1 MKNMQFVVF
10 KLGEQSFCVDID
22 KVSSITEMT
31 DISYLPNTADYISGV
46 VNLRGE
52 IIPIIDL
59 KYRFNIESE
68 ARTNDARII
77 VIAFGNDNLGFIVD
91 AVSEVVNVS
100 ATDISET
107 PALIAET
114 NNYITSIAKINNKIA
129 VVLDLENVF
138 NNDEKDMLLALKT
151 EQEG

>member
-1 MKNMQFVVF
+1 MRDMQFVVF
-10 KLGEQSFCVDID
+10 KLGKQSFCVDID
-22 KVSSITEMT
+22 KVSCITEMT
-31 DISYLPNTADYISGV
+31 DISYLPHTADYISGV

-59 KYRFNIESE
+59 KYRFNIENE

-77 VIAFGNDNLGFIVD
+77 VIAFGDDNLGFIVD
-91 AVSEVVNVS
+91 AVSEVINVS
-100 ATDISET
+100 AENIAET
-107 PALIAET
+107 PALIAES
-114 NNYITSIAKINNKIA
+114 NNYITAIAKIEDKIA

-138 NNDEKDMLLALKT
+138 NSDEKDMLIALKT